1 MQASI
6 RTLLSAIVDYAGLFP
21 PAKLDMATAISQY
34 RHYQTE
40 PQSWMLGRFVLRLSQ
55 SEQFQQGIP
64 ADRPQVVSLI
74 LDGELDGALKQLNLL
89 TRSSPSSPIQIA
101 ALEIPPCPL
110 TQLQQILPQ
119 LPGETEVYCEIP
131 WERELDSYLEVLPS
145 FGASVKIRAGGL
157 TPRDFPSSAQLSLT
171 MFSLAQVR
179 VPFKATA
186 GLHHPLP
193 VTCPLSATPGS
204 PLVTMHGFL
213 NVAIAAT
220 FAYTQKATLAE
231 IQAILEINTVNDL
244 QFTDQEICWGLNQPL
259 SLADIQ
265 IARRQFFRSFGSCSF
280 QEPHEELKLLELL
293 G

>member
-1 MQASI
+1 MGQAI

-21 PAKLDMATAISQY
+21 PAKLDMAIAIAQY
-34 RHYQTE
+34 RHHQTE

-55 SEQFQQGIP
+55 LEQFQQSIP
-64 ADRPQVVSLI
+64 VDQPQIVSLI
-74 LDGELDGALKQLNLL
+74 LDGELEGALKQLNLL
-89 TRSSPSSPIQIA
+89 IRSSPSSAIQIA

-131 WERELDSYLEVLPS
+131 WESELNSYLEVLLS
-145 FGASVKIRAGGL
+145 FGASVKIRSGGL
-157 TPRDFPSSAQLSLT
+157 TPEAFPPSVQLSRIL
-171 MFSLAQVR
+171 FSLAQSR
-179 VPFKATA
+179 IPFKATA

-204 PLVTMHGFL
+204 PLVTMQGFL

-231 IQAILEINTVNDL
+231 IQTILETSTVNDWQL
-244 QFTDQEICWGLNQPL
+244 SDQEICWGLNQPL

-280 QEPHEELKLLELL
+280 QEPIEDLRLL
-293 G
+293 GLAG